1 MSIVEETS
9 TFSLV
14 RSAGPMSWDA
24 LRKHE
29 DRNFKG
35 EAFEIFVNSWVAPE
49 LFGVEAYKPVP
60 DLGSDGQIDGEHR
73 IRFSMKNEQSEV
85 TKAEVSI
92 FHTNGGDTRPDD
104 ELWFFSASPAGR
116 NAKIAIDSLGINHLY
131 GDMLREYWDDFQ
143 EYLFSQEQKAVI
155 LPEMYHHQKEAVD
168 IILTSP
174 NPAMQI
180 IIAMG
185 GGKTRTAAEAIKRTD
200 GMTLFVAPTI
210 KIANQS
216 EKAIADVTG
225 RQPLAVHSG
234 ARGTTNVDVVS
245 KFIKANDNLVIVAV
259 YDSIGVVAEAANG
272 QEFSLAFADEAH
284 STAGISEHG
293 EVTHRRLFH
302 FNDLINIKK
311 RVYLTATRRSV
322 SLVDKMRADDGLLD
336 AYSMDDESI
345 YGKVELERTFTQC
358 VEEGILVPI
367 AIHAM
372 IVSDDDAFQDI
383 SLRNIIK
390 NIGGGVTAL
399 DYSFV
404 RSTLESLSKYH
415 PEGAQTIC
423 FTSEGTRA
431 RSVEK
436 LINAVA
442 KHEGFNVETIKY
454 YSDKAY
460 SSSDKALDEFC
471 KRERNGV
478 HRFIVN
484 VRNLAEGYDNPELDA
499 IMYFNAKSTDIGW
512 AQSVSRASRQR
523 QGKTMAK
530 VYIPIPIEDGED
542 CEKVIS
548 KTGYDRILG
557 IANIFNSFGITVHQ
571 VDLTASGVGNLSST
585 ANSAMSFT
593 MPLNNAI
600 KDIESLR
607 NNVEMVIVNGQLP
620 QAVSMTGKP
629 CPGPANE
636 ESEGEFCGKPVLAL
650 GHCSSHYN
658 QLRKGLELTP
668 ISVVVDL
675 DSVPDG
681 TKCLV
686 EWCSE
691 TKSPNKVK
699 SKQITARLLC
709 RNHDIS
715 VWRWEKKGLSFDEAL
730 KVLNSHPPASPRTQ
744 EQKCRVKGCNIK
756 HKDKKLS
763 VLGLCPK
770 HDIKL
775 KRTPGPYSADYIVQ
789 QMGMDY
795 SSRSKAGDLC
805 ATESCSNILKNGS
818 ISGGSA
824 SKFCKTCS
832 SYYWSKKRK
841 GLTDDDAFSATIN
854 RVFRT
859 PKKEVV
865 AGQKCL
871 VSWCDKRHGVNGVR
885 IRGEMCNSHYM
896 FIYQRKYE
904 MSREEAIALLEK
916 KGK

>member
-14 RSAGPMSWDA
+14 RSVGPMSWDT
-24 LRKHE
+24 LRKHQ

-35 EAFEIFVNSWVAPE
+35 EVFEIFINSWVAPE

-73 IRFSMKNEQSEV
+73 IRFSMKNEQNEV

-571 VDLTASGVGNLSST
+571 VDLTTSGVGNLSST

-600 KDIESLR
+600 KDIETLR
-607 NNVEMVIVNGQLP
+607 NNVEMVIVNGRLP
-620 QAVSMTGKP
+620 QVVYMTGQP

-636 ESEGEFCGKPVLAL
+636 ESEGDICGRPIKWNGYCNGHATQHQNGKELAP
-650 GHCSSHYN
+650 
-658 QLRKGLELTP
+658 LE
-668 ISVVVDL
+668 I
-675 DSVPDG
+675 
-681 TKCLV
+681 
-686 EWCSE
+686 
-691 TKSPNKVK
+691 
-699 SKQITARLLC
+699 
-709 RNHDIS
+709 
-715 VWRWEKKGLSFDEAL
+715 KKGLSGQPCQGPANEESDGDICGKPIRLHGFCKGHGFQHKKGKDLTPLKINKGLKGQPCPGPSNEESEGDICGRPINQLGYCVPHANQFRKNKTLAPLQISTRGKVCKFLSCDRPVEAL
-730 KVLNSHPPASPRTQ
+730 GFCSGHRKQR
-744 EQKCRVKGCNIK
+744 
-756 HKDKKLS
+756 
-763 VLGLCPK
+763 
-770 HDIKL
+770 L
-775 KRTPGPYSADYIVQ
+775 K
-789 QMGMDY
+789 
-795 SSRSKAGDLC
+795 
-805 ATESCSNILKNGS
+805 
-818 ISGGSA
+818 
-824 SKFCKTCS
+824 
-832 SYYWSKKRK
+832 
-841 GLTDDDAFSATIN
+841 
-854 RVFRT
+854 
-859 PKKEVV
+859 
-865 AGQKCL
+865 GQKLVPLLPRSAVVKPGAKCL
-871 VSWCDKRHGVNGVR
+871 ISWCDNKHHENGVQ
-885 IRGEMCNSHYM
+885 IVGGMCKTHWAFVNR
-896 FIYQRKYE
+896 RKNK
-904 MSREEAIALLEK
+904 MSREDAIALLEK

>member
-14 RSAGPMSWDA
+14 RSVGPMSWDT
-24 LRKHE
+24 LRKHQ

-35 EAFEIFVNSWVAPE
+35 EVFEIFINSWVAPE

-73 IRFSMKNEQSEV
+73 IRFSMKNEQNEV

-92 FHTNGGDTRPDD
+92 FHTNGGDTRSDD

-185 GGKTRTAAEAIKRTD
+185 GGKTRTAAEAIARTD

-210 KIANQS
+210 KIADQS
-216 EKAIADVTG
+216 EKAIADAAG
-225 RQPLAVHSG
+225 RQVLAVHSG
-234 ARGTTNVDVVS
+234 PRGTTNIDVVS
-245 KFIKANDNLVIVAV
+245 KFIEANNNLVIVAV

-272 QEFSLAFADEAH
+272 KEFSLAFADEAH
-284 STAGISEHG
+284 STAGTSEHG
-293 EVTHRRLFH
+293 EVTDRRVFH
-302 FNDLINIKK
+302 FNELINLKK

-322 SLVDKMRADDGLLD
+322 SLTDKMRADDGLLD

-345 YGKVELERTFTQC
+345 FGKVEFERTFTQC
-358 VEEGILVPI
+358 VEDGILVPI

-404 RSTLESLSKYH
+404 RSTLKSLSKYH

-530 VYIPIPIEDGED
+530 VYIPIPIEDGKD

-557 IANIFNSFGITVHQ
+557 VANIFNSFGITIHQ

-600 KDIESLR
+600 KDIETLR

-620 QAVSMTGKP
+620 QAVYMTGQP

-636 ESEGEFCGKPVLAL
+636 ESEGDTCGKPIDSNGFCDAHAKQFRKFGGDLSKLTPLKRMAINGGPCPAEPNKLSL
-650 GHCSSHYN
+650 GNTCGLPVRAKGFCAGHYQQMKKWGYTQPLKVFDSKVCGGPAAVGGSGKMCGN
-658 QLRKGLELTP
+658 KATGKGLCASHHRHLKMYGELRPLNPGKRNGLTGQP
-668 ISVVVDL
+668 CQGPADDNSSEGVCGRKI
-675 DSVPDG
+675 DSHG
-681 TKCLV
+681 LCLTHAKHLKKYGKTF
-686 EWCSE
+686 SI
-691 TKSPNKVK
+691 KSRKKMKENREAFKKVGG
-699 SKQITARLLC
+699 
-709 RNHDIS
+709 
-715 VWRWEKKGLSFDEAL
+715 VWEKSDKDPREVLSE
-730 KVLNSHPPASPRTQ
+730 
-744 EQKCRVKGCNIK
+744 E
-756 HKDKKLS
+756 
-763 VLGLCPK
+763 
-770 HDIKL
+770 
-775 KRTPGPYSADYIVQ
+775 
-789 QMGMDY
+789 
-795 SSRSKAGDLC
+795 
-805 ATESCSNILKNGS
+805 ES
-818 ISGGSA
+818 
-824 SKFCKTCS
+824 
-832 SYYWSKKRK
+832 
-841 GLTDDDAFSATIN
+841 
-854 RVFRT
+854 
-859 PKKEVV
+859 
-865 AGQKCL
+865 
-871 VSWCDKRHGVNGVR
+871 
-885 IRGEMCNSHYM
+885 
-896 FIYQRKYE
+896 
-904 MSREEAIALLEK
+904 
-916 KGK
+916 